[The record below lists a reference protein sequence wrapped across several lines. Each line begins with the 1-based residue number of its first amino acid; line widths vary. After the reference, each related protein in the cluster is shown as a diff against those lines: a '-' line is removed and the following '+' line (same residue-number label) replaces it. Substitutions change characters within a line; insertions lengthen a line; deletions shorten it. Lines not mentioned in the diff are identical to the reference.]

1 MLAVF
6 CFIISFSIIID
17 KISNIARQS
26 IGRSSR
32 IAAYIFLRIIC
43 AQTMFNYQI
52 TANSLENKII
62 LVTGA
67 GDGIGRQAA
76 LTYAELG
83 ATVILLGKTTA
94 KLESV
99 YDEIIA
105 QGSAEPAIIP
115 LDLKG
120 ATKQNYIDMTSTI
133 VSQFGKLDG
142 ALLNASILGELTP
155 YAQIHE
161 QIWQDVMK
169 VNVTAQHLIAQAI
182 IPALLMSDSA
192 SLVFTTS
199 GVGNKGRAYWGA
211 YSVSKFATEGLMQ
224 VIADEYENSSLRVN
238 AINPGATQTN
248 MRNSAYP
255 AENKDTLATAKDI
268 MPAYVYLMT
277 GESTQVNAQRIN
289 AQSTK

>member
-1 MLAVF
+1 
-6 CFIISFSIIID
+6 
-17 KISNIARQS
+17 
-26 IGRSSR
+26 
-32 IAAYIFLRIIC
+32 
-43 AQTMFNYQI
+43 MFNYQV
-52 TANSLENKII
+52 TANSLADKII

-83 ATVILLGKTTA
+83 ATVILLGKTTS

-120 ATKQNYIDMTSTI
+120 ATKQNYIDMASTI

-142 ALLNASILGELTP
+142 ALFNASMLGELTP
-155 YAQIHE
+155 YTNIAE

-169 VNVTAQHLIAQAI
+169 VNVTAQHLMAQALV
-182 IPALLMSDSA
+182 PALLLSDNA
-192 SLVFTTS
+192 SLIFTTS
-199 GVGNKGRAYWGA
+199 GVGNKGKAYWGP

-224 VIADEYENSSLRVN
+224 VIADEYEGTSLRVN

-255 AENKDTLATAKDI
+255 AENKDELAKAVDI
-268 MPAYVYLMT
+268 MPSYVYLMT
-277 GESTQVNAQRIN
+277 NDSLAVNGQRIN
-289 AQSTK
+289 AQAVK

>member
-1 MLAVF
+1 
-6 CFIISFSIIID
+6 
-17 KISNIARQS
+17 
-26 IGRSSR
+26 
-32 IAAYIFLRIIC
+32 
-43 AQTMFNYQI
+43 MFNYQI
-52 TANSLENKII
+52 KTNNLADKII

-83 ATVILLGKTTA
+83 ATVILLGKTTS
-94 KLESV
+94 KLEAV

-105 QGSAEPAIIP
+105 QGFAEPAIVP
-115 LDLKG
+115 LNLKG

-155 YAQIHE
+155 YTQIHE
-161 QIWQDVMK
+161 QIWQDVMQ
-169 VNVTAQHLIAQAI
+169 VNVTAQHLLAQAL
-182 IPALLMSDSA
+182 IPALLLSDDA

-199 GVGNKGRAYWGA
+199 GVGNKGKAYWGA

-238 AINPGATQTN
+238 AINPGATQSN

-255 AENKDTLATAKDI
+255 AENKDSIATAKDI

-277 GESTQVNAQRIN
+277 NDSANVNGQRIN
-289 AQSTK
+289 AQESK